1 MMTAVHDGISLIGMV
16 LDDDTCNTISEL
28 NQNKVTFRVSI
39 YAYLSIQS
47 WIQERA
53 IILSR

>member
-1 MMTAVHDGISLIGMV
+1 MMTAVHVGISLIGMV
-16 LDDDTCNTISEL
+16 LDDGYISEL

-39 YAYLSIQS
+39 YAYLSKQS

-53 IILSR
+53 MILSR